1 MKTLWSL
8 AAQSL
13 WSRRLT
19 SGLTVLSIALSVTLL
34 LGIESVRTGAR
45 DSFSNTISGVDLIAG
60 ARGGSLQLLLYT
72 VFRLGSATNNISYE
86 TYERW
91 SKHPAVAWTIPYS
104 LGDSHRGFRV
114 VGTNDNFYKHFRYRR
129 DRGIE
134 FAEGRAPT
142 GMFETALGAEVARS
156 LGYTTG
162 QKIAITHGLAGDL
175 LQHDDKPFTVTGI
188 LARTA
193 TPVDRSLYV
202 TLEGISAVHVDWE
215 SGAPP
220 MPGDEVPAEQ
230 LEREGVKVEQITA
243 FLVSAK
249 RRIDAL
255 RLQRDINTDANEP
268 MMAVIPGVALAEM
281 WRTIGYGETAL
292 AVTAVFVLIAG
303 LLGMIVALY
312 TSLEERRREMAVLRA
327 IGARPSSIILL
338 LVAESTLLTF
348 SGVVAGL
355 GLTYAA
361 LFLAQAPVEQAVG
374 LTLTI
379 GAPSQLAW
387 IYVAAILAAGI
398 LVALLPAWKAYRN
411 TLADGLSARL

>member
-1 MKTLWSL
+1 MKAVLSL

-19 SGLTVLSIALSVTLL
+19 SGLTMLSIALSVVLL

-72 VFRLGSATNNISYE
+72 VFRLGSATNNISHE
-86 TYERW
+86 TYEHWAR
-91 SKHPAVAWTIPYS
+91 HPGVAWTIPYS

-114 VGTNDNFYKHFRYRR
+114 VGTNESFYQNFRYRR

-134 FAEGRAPT
+134 FAEGRAPR
-142 GMFETALGAEVARS
+142 GMFETALGAEVARA
-156 LGYTTG
+156 LGYSVG

-202 TLEGISAVHVDWE
+202 TLEGISAVHADWE

-220 MPGDEVPAEQ
+220 MPGEEIPAER
-230 LEREGVKVEQITA
+230 LEKEGVRIEQITA

-249 RRIDAL
+249 RRVDAL
-255 RLQRDINTDANEP
+255 RLQREINTYDREP
-268 MMAVIPGVALAEM
+268 LMAVIPGVALAEM

-292 AVTAVFVLIAG
+292 AVTAWFVLIAG

-327 IGARPSSIILL
+327 IGARPSVIVLL
-338 LVAESTLLTF
+338 LMAESALLTV
-348 SGVVAGL
+348 GGIAAGL
-355 GLTYAA
+355 GLTYVA
-361 LFLAQAPVEQAVG
+361 LYTAQGPVEQAVG

-379 GAPSQLAW
+379 GAPSRLAL
-387 IYVAAILAAGI
+387 IYVGSIFAAGI
-398 LVALLPAWKAYRN
+398 AVALLPAWKAYRN

>member
-19 SGLTVLSIALSVTLL
+19 SALTVLSIALSVALL

-45 DSFSNTISGVDLIAG
+45 DSFSSTISGVDLIAG

-86 TYERW
+86 TYEHW
-91 SKHPAVAWTIPYS
+91 ANHPGVRWTIPYS

-114 VGTNDNFYKHFRYRR
+114 VGTTEAFYQHFRYRR
-129 DRGIE
+129 DRRIE
-134 FAEGRAPT
+134 LAEGRPPR
-142 GMFETALGAEVARS
+142 GMFEAALGAEVART
-156 LGYTTG
+156 LGYKVG
-162 QKIAITHGLAGDL
+162 QKIAITHGLTGDL

-220 MPGDEVPAEQ
+220 MPGDEVPADK
-230 LEREGVKVEQITA
+230 LEREGVRVEQITA

-249 RRIDAL
+249 RRVDAL
-255 RLQRDINTDANEP
+255 RLQRDINTYEREP
-268 MMAVIPGVALAEM
+268 LMAVIPGVALAEM

-292 AVTAVFVLIAG
+292 AVTAAFVLVAG

-327 IGARPSSIILL
+327 IGARPGAIVML
-338 LVAESTLLTF
+338 LVAESALLTI
-348 SGVVAGL
+348 SGVAAGL

-361 LFLAQAPVEQAVG
+361 LWLAQGPVEQAVG
-374 LTLTI
+374 LTLTL
-379 GAPSQLAW
+379 GAPSRLAL
-387 IYVAAILAAGI
+387 IYVGSILAAGI

>member
-1 MKTLWSL
+1 MKAVLSL

-19 SGLTVLSIALSVTLL
+19 SALTMLSIALSVVLL

-86 TYERW
+86 TYEHW
-91 SKHPAVAWTIPYS
+91 AKHPAVAWTIPYS

-114 VGTNDNFYKHFRYRR
+114 VGTNESFYQNFRYRR

-134 FAEGRAPT
+134 FAEGRAPR
-142 GMFETALGAEVARS
+142 GMFETALGAEVARA
-156 LGYTTG
+156 LGYRVG

-202 TLEGISAVHVDWE
+202 TLEGISAVHADWE

-220 MPGDEVPAEQ
+220 MPGEEIAAER
-230 LEREGVKVEQITA
+230 LEQEGVRIEQITA

-249 RRIDAL
+249 RRVDAL
-255 RLQRDINTDANEP
+255 RLQREINTYDREP
-268 MMAVIPGVALAEM
+268 LMAVIPGVALAEM

-292 AVTAVFVLIAG
+292 AVTAWFVLVAG

-327 IGARPSSIILL
+327 VGARPSVIVLL
-338 LVAESTLLTF
+338 LMTESVLLTV
-348 SGVVAGL
+348 GGIAAGL
-355 GLTYAA
+355 GLTYVA
-361 LFLAQAPVEQAVG
+361 LYAVQAPVEQAVG

-379 GAPSQLAW
+379 GAPSRLAL
-387 IYVAAILAAGI
+387 IYVGCILAAGVA
-398 LVALLPAWKAYRN
+398 VALLPAWKAYRN

>member
-1 MKTLWSL
+1 MKTLTSL
-8 AAQSL
+8 ALQSL

-19 SGLTVLSIALSVTLL
+19 SGLTILSIALSVALL

-91 SKHPAVAWTIPYS
+91 SRHPAVAWTIPYS

-114 VGTNDNFYKHFRYRR
+114 VGTTSAFYEHFRYRR
-129 DRGIE
+129 DRGIA

-142 GMFETALGAEVARS
+142 GMFETALGAEVARA
-156 LGYTTG
+156 LNYKTG

-188 LARTA
+188 LERTA

-220 MPGDEVPAEQ
+220 MPGDEIPAQQ
-230 LEREGVKVEQITA
+230 LETEGVRIEQITA

-249 RRIDAL
+249 RRVDAL
-255 RLQRDINTDANEP
+255 RLQREINTYDAEP
-268 MMAVIPGVALAEM
+268 LMAVIPGVALAEM

-292 AVTAVFVLIAG
+292 AVTAAFVLIAG

-327 IGARPSSIILL
+327 IGARPSSIVLL
-338 LVAESTLLTF
+338 LVAESAVLTVC
-348 SGVVAGL
+348 GVAAGL
-355 GLTYAA
+355 ALTYAA
-361 LFLAQAPVEQAVG
+361 LFAAQAPVEQAVG

-379 GAPSQLAW
+379 GAPSRLAL
-387 IYVAAILAAGI
+387 IYVASILAAGV

>member
-1 MKTLWSL
+1 MKALWSL

-19 SGLTVLSIALSVTLL
+19 SGLTMLSIALSVTLL

-45 DSFSNTISGVDLIAG
+45 ESFSNTISGVDLIGG

-86 TYERW
+86 TYQHWAE
-91 SKHPAVAWTIPYS
+91 HPAVAWAIPYS

-114 VGTNDNFYKHFRYRR
+114 VGTTENFYKHFRYRR

-134 FAEGRAPT
+134 FEAGRAPS
-142 GMFETALGAEVARS
+142 GMFETALGSEVARA
-156 LGYTTG
+156 LGYTVG

-220 MPGDEVPAEQ
+220 MPGEEIPAEQ
-230 LEREGVKVEQITA
+230 LEREGVKIEQVTA
-243 FLVSAK
+243 FLLSAK
-249 RRIDAL
+249 RRVDAL
-255 RLQRDINTDANEP
+255 RLQREINTYSGEP
-268 MMAVIPGVALAEM
+268 LMAVIPGVALAEM

-292 AVTAVFVLIAG
+292 AVTAFFVLIAG

-327 IGARPSSIILL
+327 IGARPSSIVML
-338 LVAESTLLTF
+338 LVAESALLTVG
-348 SGVVAGL
+348 GVAAGL
-355 GLTYAA
+355 ALTYAA
-361 LFLAQAPVEQAVG
+361 LWVAQGPVEQAVG

-387 IYVAAILAAGI
+387 IYVCCILAAGI
-398 LVALLPAWKAYRN
+398 VVALLPAWKAYRN